1 MLWLCAASAVLEFFL
16 YIPIIWRAKRLLA
29 PFILIIT
36 TFGSA
41 ALAIAYPSFFTAFLL
56 CISLVRAF
64 NMIRITQGR
73 IHDHYMRVVTRR
85 TSFVLIIM
93 QIVTSLLWALWHY
106 QHVPAAILWACV
118 AGAQVLGA
126 SVLLA
131 TTIRRL
137 RRTAWRTTEHHYSD
151 SELPTVTVAVPARNE
166 TEALQQCLASV
177 IASDYPKLEVIV
189 LDDCSQTRRTPE
201 IIREFAHDGVRFV
214 PGNEPSDI
222 WLPKNLA
229 YDRLADEAS
238 GDYLLF
244 CGVDITFE
252 PGAIRAI
259 ISDMLS
265 RKKAM
270 LSLLPDRRQSARRHF
285 SPAQAIRYFWE
296 LVPPRRLFGKPPVLS
311 SCWVITKAALHHAGG
326 FEAVR
331 RAIVPEAYF
340 ARQLSAHDEYS
351 FMRAGSSLGIIS
363 DKTTADQHETAV
375 RVRYP
380 QLHRRPES
388 VFIIASVEI
397 TFLLLPFVVV
407 VGGSRLGSS
416 VIAVV
421 LAAITSVLLVINNLL
436 VVRATNIGSTMTGLL
451 SLPVI
456 VIYDLIIMFYSM
468 WRYEFLTVD
477 WKGRNICVPAMHVIP
492 QLPKINE

>member
-1 MLWLCAASAVLEFFL
+1 M
-16 YIPIIWRAKRLLA
+16 
-29 PFILIIT
+29 
-36 TFGSA
+36 
-41 ALAIAYPSFFTAFLL
+41 
-56 CISLVRAF
+56 
-64 NMIRITQGR
+64 
-73 IHDHYMRVVTRR
+73 
-85 TSFVLIIM
+85 M
-93 QIVTSLLWALWHY
+93 QIVTGLLWALWHY
-106 QHVPAAILWACV
+106 QYVPPAILWTCIAGV
-118 AGAQVLGA
+118 QIAGAGVF
-126 SVLLA
+126 LA
-131 TTIRRL
+131 TTVRRL
-137 RRTAWRTTEHHYSD
+137 RHTAWRPTEHHYSD
-151 SELPTVTVAVPARNE
+151 DELPTVTVAVPARNE
-166 TEALQQCLASV
+166 TEALQQCLASI

-201 IIREFAHDGVRFV
+201 IIRGFAHDGVRFV
-214 PGNEPSDI
+214 PGSEPSSST

-244 CGVDITFE
+244 CGVDITFS

-265 RKKAM
+265 RKKMM
-270 LSLLPDRRQSARRHF
+270 LSLLPDRHQSARHHF

-351 FMRAGSSLGIIS
+351 FMRAGSSMGVTS
-363 DKTTADQHETAV
+363 DKSVIDQHETAV

-397 TFLLLPFVVV
+397 VFLLLPFAIAIA
-407 VGGSRLGSS
+407 GSWLGSS
-416 VIAVV
+416 TVAVV
-421 LAAITSVLLVINNLL
+421 LAIATSVLLVINNLL
-436 VVRATNIGSTMTGLL
+436 VVRATNIGSIITGLL

-456 VIYDLIIMFYSM
+456 VGYDLIIMYYSM
-468 WRYEFLTVD
+468 WRYEFSTVD
-477 WKGRNICVPAMHVIP
+477 WKGRNICVPAMHVISR
-492 QLPKINE
+492 LPKIN